1 MGHPIFHEAP
11 SRDMT
16 KAQERQAELDAQVEA
31 FLAKGGE
38 IKAFD
43 NFRRPIE
50 SGPWRSKSIN
60 PEQQKPAQAE
70 SIKAKPAK
78 PAAPVKAKPVP
89 EVPAEPVVVA
99 TIDLSA
105 ELRALRKQTA
115 AINRRLNRLSCSMG
129 GRT

>member
-1 MGHPIFHEAP
+1 MGHPIFQDAP

-60 PEQQKPAQAE
+60 PEQQKPVQAAP
-70 SIKAKPAK
+70 IKAKPAK
-78 PAAPVKAKPVP
+78 PAAPVKAEPVP

-129 GRT
+129 GRA

>member
-1 MGHPIFHEAP
+1 MSHPIFRDAP
-11 SRDMT
+11 STDMT
-16 KAQERQAELDAQVEA
+16 KPQERQDELNARIAE

-60 PEQQKPAQAE
+60 PEQQEPAQAAP
-70 SIKAKPAK
+70 IKAKPAK
-78 PAAPVKAKPVP
+78 PAAPVKAEPVP

-129 GRT
+129 GRA

>member
-1 MGHPIFHEAP
+1 MGHPIFQDAP

-60 PEQQKPAQAE
+60 PEQQKPAQAAP
-70 SIKAKPAK
+70 IKAKPAK
-78 PAAPVKAKPVP
+78 PAAPVKAEPVP
-89 EVPAEPVVVA
+89 EVPAEPVVVG

-129 GRT
+129 GRA

>member
-1 MGHPIFHEAP
+1 MGHPIFQDAP

-16 KAQERQAELDAQVEA
+16 KAQERQADLDTQIAE

-60 PEQQKPAQAE
+60 PEQQKPAQAAP
-70 SIKAKPAK
+70 IKAKPAK
-78 PAAPVKAKPVP
+78 PAAPLKAKPVP

-129 GRT
+129 GRA

>member
-1 MGHPIFHEAP
+1 MGHPIFQDAP

-60 PEQQKPAQAE
+60 PEQQKPVQAAP
-70 SIKAKPAK
+70 IKAKPAK